1 MSNATTASGVWINL
15 NERSTRR
22 RLLVLAGVACSMLID
37 ALWIGLFAYQGVTA
51 WSAVWLYLVCGVALL
66 GAAALVGASRIGMH
80 VREGH
85 FLLVCMLAA
94 TVYELGFLVVYSE
107 IGFVFLMVLVLISA
121 FAMLGLSAKQLGAAL
136 VVGAALTG
144 LALLAAGDALSI
156 PSGTTGLSFTVW
168 ACFCSTVAR
177 GAVVNLYVT
186 QLRRAL
192 VRQNEELARTVLRVE
207 TLANVDELTGLSNR
221 RALLRL
227 IEAERARYERG
238 GQRFCLAILD
248 LDHFKAINDAHGHLV
263 GDAVL
268 RVFADIISSSLRQ
281 QDGSGRYG
289 GEEFLLLLVD
299 ADLAGGRAVA
309 ERIRKQVRAWNWST
323 IDPDLSVSVSI
334 GLTAW
339 SEGDTVDSAL
349 ARADSALYRAKSG
362 GRNRVEAD

>member
-1 MSNATTASGVWINL
+1 M
-15 NERSTRR
+15 
-22 RLLVLAGVACSMLID
+22 
-37 ALWIGLFAYQGVTA
+37 
-51 WSAVWLYLVCGVALL
+51 
-66 GAAALVGASRIGMH
+66 
-80 VREGH
+80 
-85 FLLVCMLAA
+85 
-94 TVYELGFLVVYSE
+94 
-107 IGFVFLMVLVLISA
+107 
-121 FAMLGLSAKQLGAAL
+121 
-136 VVGAALTG
+136 
-144 LALLAAGDALSI
+144 
-156 PSGTTGLSFTVW
+156 
-168 ACFCSTVAR
+168 
-177 GAVVNLYVT
+177 
-186 QLRRAL
+186 
-192 VRQNEELARTVLRVE
+192 RQNEELARTVLRVE

-299 ADLAGGRAVA
+299 ADLEGGRAVA